1 MPTAPP
7 AAPSPDD
14 GAPVDGAPVDG
25 PASDVVRAVALKV
38 AALGHDGL
46 VFSTD
51 PYDRDRYRQLGD
63 LAAQLLAAISG
74 RPAEELVLELGTDE
88 GYRTPK
94 VDVRGAV
101 VDDHE
106 RFLLMRERSD
116 GRWSLPG
123 GWADPG
129 DSPSSAVVREI
140 REETGYGAEVV
151 ELVACWDRD
160 AQGMLPRLPV
170 SIYKLFFLCRLVGDA
185 RDPDALETLDVG
197 WFGLDELP
205 PLSTGRVDVRQLE
218 RVLAHHRSPG
228 TPAEF
233 D

>member
-1 MPTAPP
+1 M
-7 AAPSPDD
+7 S
-14 GAPVDGAPVDG
+14 GM
-25 PASDVVRAVALKV
+25 ASDPEPPDTPPDTPAGEVVRAVALKV

-63 LAAQLLAAISG
+63 LAAELLSAISG
-74 RPAEELVLELGTDE
+74 RPAEELLLELGTDE

-101 VDDHE
+101 VDDQE

-129 DSPSSAVVREI
+129 DSPAAAVVREV

-151 ELVACWDRD
+151 ELVAVWDRD

-170 SIYKLFFLCRLVGDA
+170 SIYKMFFLCRLTGEA
-185 RDPDALETLDVG
+185 REPDALETLDVG